1 MPTYVVTSTPGRL
14 SAENKQTIAKD
25 ITDIHCS
32 VTGAPKY
39 FVQILFNGVPTEN
52 YFLAG
57 KRLEEDNIYIH
68 AHIRSGR
75 TTESKQKIMNDI
87 ISSVTAE
94 TGADKSSLQVYI
106 TDIPA
111 SQVAEFGSILPEP
124 GQEKIW
130 EDGQSKE
137 AQDRMVRLNTPPT

>member
-1 MPTYVVTSTPGRL
+1 
-14 SAENKQTIAKD
+14 
-25 ITDIHCS
+25 
-32 VTGAPKY
+32 
-39 FVQILFNGVPTEN
+39 
-52 YFLAG
+52 
-57 KRLEEDNIYIH
+57 
-68 AHIRSGR
+68 
-75 TTESKQKIMNDI
+75 MNDI
-87 ISSVTAE
+87 ISSVTTE